1 MMIILTKM
9 TPLAANMENL
19 IPLPTPPSTIFRPFG
34 DEDAAAA
41 DEEVGGQAELP
52 GLVRIHWIFFWIY
65 YSYFGGKNRQTEKSN
80 H

>member
-1 MMIILTKM
+1 MMTLLTKM

-41 DEEVGGQAELP
+41 DEEVGKVTGTLRKSTE
-52 GLVRIHWIFFWIY
+52 
-65 YSYFGGKNRQTEKSN
+65 YSSDFTIPVLAAKKRTAKGN